1 MQDSVSSDKANDSAL
16 GSLKQKSWPIAFTYF
31 LSFLENLAEL
41 AYPWAIGIAING
53 LIEGQQELVLP
64 LVAIWLGHIAVGAF
78 RQAYDTRLFSRLNA
92 KMAQLAV
99 RDQRKS
105 GAEVSEVSARVDMI
119 EELIEFLE
127 EDMPVLMAVFV
138 ALIGSLIFLALY
150 DIASGA
156 VMLGL
161 IVPILILNG
170 MTGLRAYRNNVS
182 LNSQWEK
189 QVAAIADPR
198 PRRWR
203 VHFGR
208 MAMWRIR
215 LSDLDAA
222 SWSSAQCLT
231 LIAVIIVLY
240 RAATAQ
246 EVIVGDVVAILAY
259 ALRIEAGIDEIP
271 STAQKVGRLID
282 IRRRVQAKI

>member
-1 MQDSVSSDKANDSAL
+1 MQEQASSKTEADTAL
-16 GSLKQKSWPIAFTYF
+16 GILQQKSWPIAFTYF

-53 LIEGQQELVLP
+53 LIAGREELLLP
-64 LVAIWLGHIAVGAF
+64 LAAIWLAHIAVGAF

-92 KMAQLAV
+92 RMAQLAV
-99 RDQRKS
+99 RDQRES

-127 EDMPVLMAVFV
+127 WEMPILMAVFV
-138 ALIGSLIFLALY
+138 ALLGSLLFLALY
-150 DIASGA
+150 DLGSGL

-161 IVPILILNG
+161 IIPILAINAI
-170 MTGLRAYRNNVS
+170 TGLRAYRNNVA
-182 LNSQWEK
+182 LNSEWEK
-189 QVAAIADPR
+189 QVSAIADPR
-198 PRRWR
+198 PRRWK

-222 SWSSAQCLT
+222 SWSLAQLLT
-231 LIAVIIVLY
+231 LFAVIIVLY

-246 EVIVGDVVAILAY
+246 DAMVGDVVAILAY

-271 STAQKVGRLID
+271 STVQKVGRLID
-282 IRRRVQAKI
+282 IRRRVRGGI